1 MSVLGMADVVL
12 GNFSGINTETT
23 APDIPQGVS
32 PDCEDVSFLPGSVS
46 SRPCLHKFF
55 ATAVPSSV
63 TVTYQ
68 KTYIQRDGTILT
80 LFLTSDGK
88 LWKEDVTN
96 TPGTYT
102 QIAQVTPG
110 CYAQSVTE
118 NGREYIAFSDLE
130 FGSDIPRQYDGTNL
144 DRVSQDGPG
153 ACATLTNFS
162 PAIATVSNTGAGG
175 AIVINTVVAS
185 DSVTTTT
192 FTKYGGEITHTYFT
206 TLTFVTAAPHGLSVG
221 SIVVIAGMA
230 PATYN
235 RASATV
241 TAIVNATTFKIAY
254 GTGPSTGGVG
264 GTVTGQSPS
273 IVIASN
279 IATATTAAAHS
290 FVPGWQV
297 QIIGIANAGMAT
309 IAAVAGSAARVAG
322 VSTITCTADH
332 GLPVGMKVAISG
344 VTDATFNGTFVIAS
358 VPSTTTFTYIQ
369 SSVAD
374 SSSANGAVSLIW
386 SDTFV
391 ITSVPTTTTF
401 TYAQIAPDSITSS
414 SGTATIIGRVVA
426 GQHNAVLLFQTRTG
440 YVTAPCPP
448 IQFAANGNSLIL
460 ASNIPIGP
468 SNVIA
473 RVFAF
478 CGVGGDNYFYIP
490 VQPII
495 NGVVQGTSTVVA
507 DNTSTSAIF
516 DFSDNTL
523 FATLAID
530 TSGNNLFE
538 QVVLG
543 PCLGVGAYASRMFW
557 WGERNKVQN
566 FLNMGFD
573 GGYLPTAPTLP
584 LGWTNDTAGGA
595 LNSSSVDY
603 GFAWRI
609 TGDGTANPLGRV
621 YQSAYADAFT
631 VAILQPSTAYTF
643 RCWAVRVGTAG
654 NLIAE
659 IYSASGGGVLATA
672 TIAISG
678 MSTTGG
684 FVQANFNA
692 STPTTIPTDCV
703 LRIYAKNQA
712 LNDTVTFDENEM
724 VYTIN
729 PYLNNVARASYVV
742 NPEAFDGVTGLIGP
756 SSDPSPIR
764 CMTVLRSTLLIK
776 TAKRVHE
783 TQDSPLGEPAT
794 WAVNQVSGSV
804 GAISLRASDIG
815 SDSTGEGGLEWDIT
829 ATRAGLFIYAGG
841 EFSKISQEI
850 QTIWEEINW
859 AAQKT
864 IWTKIDNVT
873 RRLYV
878 GVPTGEFSSPNR
890 ILMMDFRELDTAIEI
905 AAEANVKV
913 TMAGQVKA
921 RDMTRKWTKWNVQ
934 AHTGEILTR
943 ANHEIEF
950 CVGSGNGLAPGNG
963 TGFGNIYYFDPLKYT
978 DDDYGQIVPFY
989 ITYFF
994 LDDDQ
999 EQQMQMGLHRNVYV
1013 YLSAFISGT
1022 GLVSV
1027 TPLVGSL
1034 ANAWAA
1040 TNQYTMSPTQYYDL
1054 EWPLNV
1060 TGERVAFKV
1069 VPVPL
1074 ANTTDVQFS
1083 LQRMTVALKP
1093 DPWSPIRGRI

>member
-12 GNFSGINTETT
+12 GTFSGINTETT
-23 APDIPQGVS
+23 PPDIPQGVS

-68 KTYIQRDGTILT
+68 KTYVQRDGTILT

-96 TPGTYT
+96 TPGTYS

-162 PAIATVSNTGAGG
+162 PAAATVSNSGAGA
-175 AIVINTVVAS
+175 AIAITTVVAS

-192 FTKYGGEITHTYFT
+192 ITKYGGEINHTYFT
-206 TLTFVTAAPHGLSVG
+206 TLTYNCSAAHGLSVG
-221 SIVVIAGMA
+221 SIVVITGMT
-230 PATYN
+230 PSTYN
-235 RASATV
+235 RTSAVV
-241 TAIVNATTFKIAY
+241 TAIPNSTTFKIAI
-254 GTGPSTGGVG
+254 GSGPTTGGVG
-264 GTVTGQSPS
+264 GTVNVQSPS

-297 QIIGIANAGMAT
+297 QITGIANASVAT
-309 IAAVAGSAARVAG
+309 IAAAAGSAARVAG
-322 VSTITCTADH
+322 VSTITTTVAH

-344 VTDATFNGTFVIAS
+344 VTDTTFNGTFVIAS

-374 SSSANGAVSLIW
+374 ASSANGAVSLIW

-426 GQHNAVLLFQTRTG
+426 GQHNVVLLFQTRTG
-440 YVTAPCPP
+440 YITAPCPP
-448 IQFAANGNSLIL
+448 IQFTANGNSLIL

-478 CGVGGDNYFYIP
+478 CGVGGDNYFFIP

-495 NGVVQGTSTVVA
+495 NGVVQGTATVVF

-523 FATLAID
+523 FAALAID
-530 TSGNNLFE
+530 TPGNNLFE

-543 PCLGVGAYASRMFW
+543 PCLGVGAYASRTFW

-603 GFAWRI
+603 GFAWQI
-609 TGDGTANPLGRV
+609 TGDGTANPLGRI
-621 YQSAYADAFT
+621 YQAAYADAFT

-643 RCWAVRVGTAG
+643 RCWAVQVGSTG
-654 NLIAE
+654 SLIAE
-659 IYSASGGGVLATA
+659 IYSPTSGVLATA

-678 MSTTGG
+678 ISATGG

-692 STPTTIPTDCV
+692 STPATIPSDTV
-703 LRIYAKNQA
+703 LRIYAQNQN
-712 LNDTVTFDENEM
+712 LGDTLTFDECEAI
-724 VYTIN
+724 YTIN

-764 CMTVLRSTLLIK
+764 CMTVLRNTLLIK

-850 QTIWEEINW
+850 QSIWEEINW
-859 AAQKT
+859 VAQKT

-890 ILMMDFRELDTAIEI
+890 LLVMDFRGLDTAVEI
-905 AAEANVKV
+905 AAEANVHV
-913 TMAGQVKA
+913 TMMGVMKV

-934 AHTGEILTR
+934 AHTGEIITR
-943 ANHEIEF
+943 SGHDVEF

-963 TGFGNIYYFDPLKYT
+963 TGFGNIYYFDPAKYT
-978 DDDYGQIVPFY
+978 DDDYGAIVPYY

-999 EQQMQMGLHRNVYV
+999 ESQMQIGLHRNVFG

-1022 GLVSV
+1022 GKVSV
-1027 TPLVGSL
+1027 IPLVGSI
-1034 ANAWAA
+1034 ANAWTA
-1040 TNQYTMSPTQYYDL
+1040 TLQYTMSQSQFYDF
-1054 EWPLNV
+1054 EWSLNV
-1060 TGERVAFKV
+1060 VGERVAFKV

-1093 DPWSPIRGRI
+1093 DPFAPVRGRI